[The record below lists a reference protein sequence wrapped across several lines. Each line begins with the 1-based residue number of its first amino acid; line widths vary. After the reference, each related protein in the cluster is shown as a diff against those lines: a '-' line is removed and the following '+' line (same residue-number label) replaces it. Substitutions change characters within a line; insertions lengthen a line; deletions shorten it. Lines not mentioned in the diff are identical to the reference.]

1 MAGRPRKR
9 GQDEAAAGADVRTR
23 LILAAEGLFA
33 EHGIAGASLREIASR
48 AGQGNHF
55 AAQYHFGSREGL
67 VRALFDFRMEQMEA
81 ARGTMLADAEA
92 AGRLDDARTLIEIVL
107 LPQLDLQDA
116 DGNHSYAAFLGQFLL
131 RSRSAVFGDFGGAS
145 PPNLSRALDLLR
157 RRLDHLP
164 TAVAQRRLVGG
175 CLTFLN
181 ILVSHHG
188 EGADRVAEDFSA
200 ALDDTLE
207 QIVAGLCMPVVR
219 R

>member
-9 GQDEAAAGADVRTR
+9 DEAAAGPDARTR

-55 AAQYHFGSREGL
+55 AVQYHFGSREAL
-67 VRALFDFRMEQMEA
+67 VRALFDFRMEQMER
-81 ARGTMLADAEA
+81 ARGDMLEA
-92 AGRLDDARTLIEIVL
+92 AATEDRLWDARTLVEIVL

-116 DGNHSYAAFLGQFLL
+116 DGNHSYAAFLAQFLL
-131 RSRSAVFGDFGGAS
+131 RSRSSVFGDFGGES
-145 PPNLSRALDLLR
+145 PPNLSRALQLLQ

-164 TAVAQRRLVGG
+164 TAVAQRRLVGA

-188 EGADRVAEDFSA
+188 EDADKLEEDFA
-200 ALDDTLE
+200 DALDDTLE
-207 QIVAGLCMPVVR
+207 QIVAGLCMPLAAR
-219 R
+219 